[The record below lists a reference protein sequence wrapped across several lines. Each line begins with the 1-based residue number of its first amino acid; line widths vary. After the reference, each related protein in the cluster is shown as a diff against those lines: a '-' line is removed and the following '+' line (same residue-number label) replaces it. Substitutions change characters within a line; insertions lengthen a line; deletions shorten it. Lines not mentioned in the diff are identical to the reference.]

1 MFGFVQKMVGSKP
14 SSLKSL
20 SGSSEHGP
28 QHAWSKRGVP
38 GKMAPERVLPSGVI
52 CMVGSL
58 LSTGC
63 GLLLE
68 CGFLLGCS
76 LLWGWSLLFLH
87 GALLDMLNDEHVYGT
102 T

>member
-1 MFGFVQKMVGSKP
+1 MVGSKP

-38 GKMAPERVLPSGVI
+38 GKMAPERVLFSDAI
-52 CMVGSL
+52 CIVDSL
-58 LSTGC
+58 LSTGRS
-63 GLLLE
+63 LLLW
-68 CGFLLGCS
+68 CSLLLGCS
-76 LLWGWSLLFLH
+76 FLFLH